1 MLIRPQIVLLREG
14 TDTSQ
19 GTGQLLSNISAC
31 ALVVDIIRTT
41 LGPRGSDKLIVDGNG
56 KTTISNDGATIMK
69 LLEVAHPAARA
80 LVDIARAQDAEV
92 GDGTTS
98 VVVLAGELLN
108 MAKPFIEDGVS
119 AQTIIQSYRKACA
132 LALKRV
138 EEIAIGLPTSS
149 NKDLRDIL
157 EKCASTSM
165 NSKLISDQKDFFK
178 KMVVDAVLTTEGSLN
193 DKMIGIKKISGS
205 ALQDSFLVNGV
216 AFEKTFSYAG
226 FELQPKMF
234 HNPKIISLNVELELK
249 AEREN
254 AEVRIEKVEDYQKIV
269 DAEWKILYDKLDLIT
284 ATEANV
290 VLSKLPIGDVA
301 TQYFAEKGIFCAGRV
316 ASDDLERTVQAV
328 GGSIQSSVY
337 DLASEHLGTCAHFEE
352 RQVGE
357 KRFNFFTGCSQS
369 KSCTIIIR
377 GGSEQFMAEAERSL
391 HDAIMIVKRTLTHK
405 NIVAGGGSVEME
417 IAKYL
422 REQALMIPGKS
433 QMVIAAF
440 AKAFE
445 VIPRQLCENA
455 GFDCNDLMTQ
465 LRKAH
470 ATGKLWAGVNIAT
483 ESVSDM
489 MEEFVW
495 EPALIK
501 SNMISSACEAACMIL
516 SIDLTIRAPSS
527 QDPSATDLGEDGG
540 PRWNPSITRILIKS

>member
-31 ALVVDIIRTT
+31 SIIVDTIKSTF
-41 LGPRGSDKLIVDGNG
+41 GPRGRDKLIVDKSG

-69 LLEVAHPAARA
+69 LLDVAHPAARA

-132 LALKRV
+132 LALKRID
-138 EEIAIGLPTSS
+138 EISIGLSASSS
-149 NKDLRDIL
+149 NKELREVL
-157 EKCASTSM
+157 EKCAATSM
-165 NSKLISDQKDFFK
+165 NSKLISLQKDFFK
-178 KMVVDAVLTTEGSLN
+178 KIVVDAVLTTEGSLN
-193 DKMIGIKKISGS
+193 DRMIGVKKISGG
-205 ALQDSFLVNGV
+205 ALQDSLLVDGV

-226 FELQPKMF
+226 FELQPKEF

-284 ATEANV
+284 ATGASV

-316 ASDDLERTVQAV
+316 ASDDLERTVQSV

-337 DLASEHLGTCAHFEE
+337 DIKPEYLGTCGHFAE
-352 RQVGE
+352 RQVGD
-357 KRFNFFTGCSQS
+357 KRYNFFTGCPQA

-377 GGSEQFMAEAERSL
+377 GGSEQFMAEVERSL
-391 HDAIMIVKRTLTHK
+391 HDEIMIVKRTLKHK
-405 NIVAGGGSVEME
+405 NIVAGGGAVEME

-422 REQALMIPGKS
+422 REQALMIPGKA
-433 QMVIAAF
+433 QMLIAAF

-445 VIPRQLCENA
+445 VVPRQLCENA

-483 ESVSDM
+483 ETVSDM

-501 SNMISSACEAACMIL
+501 SNMISAACEAACMIL
-516 SIDLTIRAPSS
+516 SIDLTIRAPSA
-527 QDPSATDLGEDGG
+527 QDPSATDLGKMAARAGM
-540 PRWNPSITRILIKS
+540 RQ

>member
-1 MLIRPQIVLLREG
+1 MLLRPQIVLLREG

-31 ALVVDIIRTT
+31 ALIVDTIKTT
-41 LGPRGSDKLIVDGNG
+41 LGPRGMDKLFVDGNG

-98 VVVLAGELLN
+98 VVVLSGELLN

-119 AQTIIQSYRKACA
+119 SQTIIQSYRKACS
-132 LALKRV
+132 LALKKV
-138 EEIAIGLPTSS
+138 EEIAISLPTSS

-165 NSKLISDQKDFFK
+165 NSKLISVQKDFFK
-178 KMVVDAVLTTEGSLN
+178 KMVVDAVLTIESSLN
-193 DKMIGIKKISGS
+193 EKMIGIKKISGS

-234 HNPKIISLNVELELK
+234 HSPKILSLNVELELK

-284 ATEANV
+284 ATGASI

-301 TQYFAEKGIFCAGRV
+301 TQYFADKGIFCAGRV

-337 DLASEHLGTCAHFEE
+337 DINPDHLGNCAHFEE
-352 RQVGE
+352 RQVGD
-357 KRFNFFTGCSQS
+357 KRFNFFTGCPQA

-377 GGSEQFMAEAERSL
+377 GGSEQYMAEVERSL
-391 HDAIMIVKRTLTHK
+391 HDAIMIVKRTLKHK

-417 IAKYL
+417 VAKYL
-422 REQALMIPGKS
+422 REQALMIPGKA
-433 QMVIAAF
+433 QMIIAAF

-470 ATGKLWAGVNIAT
+470 ATGKLWAGVNITT

-501 SNMISSACEAACMIL
+501 SNMISAACEAACMIL

-527 QDPSATDLGEDGG
+527 QDPSATDLGKMAARAG
-540 PRWNPSITRILIKS
+540 TRH